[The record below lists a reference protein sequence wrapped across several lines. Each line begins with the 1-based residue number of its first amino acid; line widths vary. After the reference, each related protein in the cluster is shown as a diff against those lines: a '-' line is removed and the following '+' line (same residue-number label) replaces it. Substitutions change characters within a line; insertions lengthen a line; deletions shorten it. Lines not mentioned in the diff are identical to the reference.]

1 MFKGKVSYCIQMTF
15 TVKFRTQY
23 HEMIDTGTQMT
34 MPPPKKGLT
43 SLERLYIIDE
53 LYKGF
58 LLMSVKK
65 YENGV

>member
-1 MFKGKVSYCIQMTF
+1 MFKGKVSYSDDLYGKIQDP
-15 TVKFRTQY
+15 VSWNDRY
-23 HEMIDTGTQMT
+23 WYPMT

-65 YENGV
+65 DENGVWR